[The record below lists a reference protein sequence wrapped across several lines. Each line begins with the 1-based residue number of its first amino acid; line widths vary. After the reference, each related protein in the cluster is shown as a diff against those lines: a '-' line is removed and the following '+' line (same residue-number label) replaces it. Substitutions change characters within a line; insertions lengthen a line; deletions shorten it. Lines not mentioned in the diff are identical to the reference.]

1 MRSIASVNVM
11 RQVLS
16 RIEDLE
22 HLLWGD
28 LDQASAGL
36 MRRSRL
42 GFRVFVV
49 RVTFRASLNGTG
61 VRYRR

>member
-16 RIEDLE
+16 QIEDPE

-36 MRRSRL
+36 MK
-42 GFRVFVV
+42 VFLEALAV
-49 RVTFRASLNGTG
+49 F
-61 VRYRR
+61 